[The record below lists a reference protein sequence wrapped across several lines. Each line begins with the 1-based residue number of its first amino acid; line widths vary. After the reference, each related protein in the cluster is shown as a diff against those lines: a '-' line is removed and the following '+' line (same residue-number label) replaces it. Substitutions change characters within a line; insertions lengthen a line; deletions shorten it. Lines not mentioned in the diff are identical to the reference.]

1 MMIWLRGP
9 QPSAPFRCRQYKYR
23 FPKDSVASKD
33 DDDGDAG
40 MSYLPPAPHRPAIPA
55 RARSDLHIC
64 FRGGRSVSKKN
75 MFCAADTDTNY

>member
-1 MMIWLRGP
+1 MASRTAAER
-9 QPSAPFRCRQYKYR
+9 S
-23 FPKDSVASKD
+23 FPVQRIQVPIPKKDSFASKD